1 MRGMRWLLL
10 VAIAAILGGVAY
22 QYRAQKK
29 LLAGNM
35 PVVPAPLSADLSAS
49 SQHWQYRDKDLKT
62 GRIKSDI
69 DAESMQQ
76 VKDASRVDLK
86 NVTMKVY
93 SKDAKT
99 YDLVKSAAATF
110 NTAEKSLYSEGDVE
124 ITLNLPVEGQPV
136 KPPTVIRTS
145 GLTCDSNTGRVDTD
159 MPSSFVF
166 EKGDGKASGATY
178 DPASHELLMKRDV
191 EVHWNPPGKNA
202 KPMKIEAATLA
213 YHETSSEIWLKP
225 WGRMTRENMIV
236 EGSEVV
242 VKLQDK
248 VIHNVTAVRAHGS
261 DDYPNRKLRY
271 AADELGMEFD
281 DDGLAQKING
291 SGNASL
297 VSTTDASETTVTAD
311 RVNLDLQPDG
321 NESVL
326 TQVAATGNGVV
337 TAKPLAAPGRQL
349 SETHVLRSETLEM
362 KMRPGGREIES
373 VVTKAPGTLEF
384 LPNLPSQHHR
394 TLDGKDFVI
403 AYGPQNRL
411 DNFRASGVKTL
422 TDPTAEERRRNRP
435 QSVTT
440 SRDLEARFDPKTN
453 HLQNMQQSGDFT
465 YEEGDRKARAA
476 KATMDADQNVI
487 LLDTGARI
495 WDASGSTAADHIRLD
510 QRTGDFLAE
519 GNVTSSRLPDKDQ
532 KKNSEMLSGDDP
544 LQATARKMDSRNRN
558 RQIHYE
564 GAVHM
569 WQGAN
574 RIHADV
580 VDVDRNLD
588 PQKRTLVADGHVV
601 TNLWEEPKDDKA
613 KGDKNAATKKVA
625 NPVLTEVHSAH
636 MVYTEAS
643 RLTHYTGGVQ
653 LNRPG
658 LQVKGQELRA
668 FLGEAGADSRL
679 EKAFADGAVEIF
691 STAKDRTRTGT
702 GDHAE
707 YYTADQKVIL
717 RGSWVRMVE
726 KLFSNPQPNTTE
738 GREAVYFPNDDRLVM
753 TGEPDKPGNSRIN
766 RKKGK

>member
-10 VAIAAILGGVAY
+10 VAIAAILGGVVY

-29 LLAGNM
+29 LLAGNA
-35 PVVPAPLSADLSAS
+35 PPTPAPLSADLSAS
-49 SQHWQYRDKDLKT
+49 AQHWHYRDTDTKT
-62 GRIKSDI
+62 SRIKADI

-86 NVTMKVY
+86 NVTMKIY
-93 SKDAKT
+93 GKDGKT

-110 NTAEKSLYSEGDVE
+110 NTAEKSLYSQGDVE
-124 ITLNLPVEGQPV
+124 ITLNLPIAGPPA
-136 KPPTVIRTS
+136 KPPTVVKTS

-159 MPSSFVF
+159 QPSSFVF
-166 EKGDGKASGATY
+166 EKGAGKSAGATY

-191 EVHWNPPGKNA
+191 EVDWNPPGKNA
-202 KPMKIEAATLA
+202 KPMKIAAATLA
-213 YHETSSEIWLKP
+213 YHETTSEIWLKP
-225 WGRMTRENMIV
+225 WGRMTRESMVV
-236 EGSEVV
+236 EGDDVV

-248 VIHNVTAVRAHGS
+248 VIRNITAIRAHGS

-271 AADELGMEFD
+271 AADELAMDFD

-291 SGNASL
+291 SKNASL

-311 RVNLDLQPDG
+311 RVDLDFQPDG
-321 NESVL
+321 GESVL

-337 TAKPLAAPGRQL
+337 TSKPLAVPGRQL
-349 SETHVLRSETLEM
+349 SETHVLRSQTLEM
-362 KMRPGGREIES
+362 KMRPGGREMES

-384 LPNLPSQHHR
+384 LPNQPAQHHR
-394 TLDGKDFVI
+394 VLDGQDFVI
-403 AYGPQNRL
+403 AYGPQNRV
-411 DNFRASGVKTL
+411 DNFRATGVKTR
-422 TDPTAEERRRNRP
+422 TDPNAEDRKRNRP
-435 QSVTT
+435 ASTTT

-453 HLQNMQQSGDFT
+453 RMSTMQQSGDFA

-476 KATMDADQNVI
+476 KATMDADQNLIV
-487 LLDTGARI
+487 LDTAARM
-495 WDASGSTAADHIRLD
+495 WDATGSTAADHIRLD

-574 RIHADV
+574 RIQADV
-580 VDVDRNLD
+580 VDVNRDQD

-601 TNLWEEPKDDKA
+601 TNLWEGAQDNKSRDDK
-613 KGDKNAATKKVA
+613 KKAAT
-625 NPVLTEVHSAH
+625 PVLTEVHAGH
-636 MVYTEAS
+636 MIYTEAS

-653 LNRPG
+653 LSRPG
-658 LQVKGQELRA
+658 LQVKSQELRA
-668 FLGEAGADSRL
+668 FLGESGAESRL
-679 EKAFADGAVEIF
+679 EKAYADGAVEIF
-691 STAKDRTRTGT
+691 STGKDRTRTGT

-717 RGSWVRMVE
+717 RGGRVRMVE
-726 KLFSNPQPNTTE
+726 KIFANPQPRTTE
-738 GREAVYFPNDDRLVM
+738 GKEAIYFANDDRLLM

>member
-1 MRGMRWLLL
+1 MRWLLL
-10 VAIAAILGGVAY
+10 VAIAAILGGVVY

-29 LLAGNM
+29 LLAGN
-35 PVVPAPLSADLSAS
+35 VPAAPPPLSTGLSAS
-49 SQHWQYRDKDLKT
+49 AEHWHYRDTDLKT

-69 DAESMQQ
+69 DAESLQQ

-86 NVTMKVY
+86 NVAMKIY
-93 SKDAKT
+93 GKDGKT
-99 YDLVKSAAATF
+99 YDLVKSAAAAF
-110 NTAEKSLYSEGDVE
+110 NTAEKSLYSQGDVE
-124 ITLNLPVEGQPV
+124 ITLNLPIAGPPARQ
-136 KPPTVIRTS
+136 PTVVKTS

-159 MPSSFVF
+159 QPSSFIF
-166 EKGDGKASGATY
+166 EKGDGKATGATY

-191 EVHWNPPGKNA
+191 EVHWNPPGQNA
-202 KPMKIEAATLA
+202 KPMKIEATTLA
-213 YHETSSEIWLKP
+213 YHETTSEIWLKP
-225 WGRMTRENMIV
+225 WGRMTRESMIV
-236 EGSEVV
+236 EGSDVV

-248 VIHNVTAVRAHGS
+248 VIRNITAVRAHGS

-271 AADELGMEFD
+271 AADELAVDFD

-291 SGNASL
+291 NRNASL

-311 RVNLDLQPDG
+311 RVDLNFQPDG
-321 NESVL
+321 RESVL

-337 TAKPLAAPGRQL
+337 TSKPLAVAGRQL
-349 SETHVLRSETLEM
+349 SETHVLRSQTLEM
-362 KMRPGGREIES
+362 KMRPGGREMES

-384 LPNLPSQHHR
+384 LPNLPAQHHR
-394 TLDGKDFVI
+394 LMDGKDFVI
-403 AYGPQNRL
+403 AYGPQNRV
-411 DNFRASGVKTL
+411 DNFRATNVKTL
-422 TDPTAEERRRNRP
+422 TDPTAEERKRNRVA
-435 QSVTT
+435 STTT
-440 SRDLEARFDPKTN
+440 SRDLEARFDPKTSR
-453 HLQNMQQSGDFT
+453 LGSMQQSGDFA

-476 KATMDADQNVI
+476 KATMDADQNLIV
-487 LLDTGARI
+487 LDTAARM
-495 WDASGSTAADHIRLD
+495 WDATGSTAADHIRLD

-532 KKNSEMLSGDDP
+532 KKNSEMFSGDDP

-574 RIHADV
+574 RIQADV
-580 VDVDRNLD
+580 VDVDRNQD

-601 TNLWEEPKDDKA
+601 TDLWEEAQDDKNRD
-613 KGDKNAATKKVA
+613 DKKKKAAT
-625 NPVLTEVHSAH
+625 PVLTEVHAGH

-653 LNRPG
+653 LSRPG

-668 FLGEAGADSRL
+668 FLGESGADSRL
-679 EKAFADGAVEIF
+679 EKAYADGAVEIF
-691 STAKDRTRTGT
+691 STGKDRTRTGT
-702 GDHAE
+702 GEHAE

-717 RGSWVRMVE
+717 RGAWVRMVE
-726 KLFSNPQPNTTE
+726 KIFTNPRPNTTE
-738 GREAVYFPNDDRLVM
+738 GKEAIYFANDDRLLM

>member
-1 MRGMRWLLL
+1 MRWLLL
-10 VAIAAILGGVAY
+10 VAIAAILGGVVY

-29 LLAGNM
+29 LLAGNV
-35 PVVPAPLSADLSAS
+35 PATPAPLSADLSAS

-86 NVTMKVY
+86 NVTMKIY
-93 SKDAKT
+93 GKDGKT

-110 NTAEKSLYSEGDVE
+110 NTAEKSLYSQGNVE
-124 ITLNLPVEGQPV
+124 ITLNLPIDGPPARQ
-136 KPPTVIRTS
+136 PTVIKTS

-159 MPSSFVF
+159 QPSSFIF
-166 EKGDGKASGATY
+166 EKGDGKATGATY
-178 DPASHELLMKRDV
+178 DPANHELLMKREV

-213 YHETSSEIWLKP
+213 YHETTSEIWLKP
-225 WGRMTRENMIV
+225 WGRMTREGMMV
-236 EGSEVV
+236 EGNDVV
-242 VKLQDK
+242 VTLQDK
-248 VIHNVTAVRAHGS
+248 VIRKITAVRAHGS
-261 DDYPNRKLRY
+261 DEYPNRKLRY
-271 AADELGMEFD
+271 AADELAMSFD

-291 SGNASL
+291 SQNASL
-297 VSTTDASETTVTAD
+297 VSTTDASETTVTAG
-311 RVNLDLQPDG
+311 RVDLDFQPDG
-321 NESVL
+321 GESVL
-326 TQVAATGNGVV
+326 THVAATGNGVV
-337 TAKPLAAPGRQL
+337 TSKPLAVAGRQM

-362 KMRPGGREIES
+362 KMRPGGREMES
-373 VVTKAPGTLEF
+373 VVTRAPGTLEF
-384 LPNLPSQHHR
+384 LPNLPAQHHR
-394 TLDGKDFVI
+394 LLDGKDFVI
-403 AYGPQNRL
+403 AYGPQNRV
-411 DNFRASGVKTL
+411 DNFRASNVKTR

-435 QSVTT
+435 VSTT
-440 SRDLEARFDPKTN
+440 ASRELEARFDPKTSR
-453 HLQNMQQSGDFT
+453 LGSMRQSGDFA

-476 KATMDADQNVI
+476 KATMDAEQNLI
-487 LLDTGARI
+487 LLDSGARI
-495 WDASGSTAADHIRLD
+495 WDATGSTAGDHIRLD
-510 QRTGDFLAE
+510 QSTGDFLAE

-564 GAVHM
+564 GAVKM

-574 RIHADV
+574 RIQADV
-580 VDVDRNLD
+580 VDVDRNQDL
-588 PQKRTLVADGHVV
+588 QKRSLVADGHVV
-601 TNLWEEPKDDKA
+601 TNLWEEPKDEKT
-613 KGDKNAATKKVA
+613 KKAAT
-625 NPVLTEVHSAH
+625 PTLTEVHAGH

-668 FLGEAGADSRL
+668 FLGESGGDSRL

-691 STAKDRTRTGT
+691 SSGKDRTRTGT

-717 RGSWVRMVE
+717 RGAWVRMVE
-726 KLFSNPQPNTTE
+726 KLFASPRPNITE
-738 GREAVYFPNDDRLVM
+738 GKEAIYFANDDRLLV

>member
-22 QYRAQKK
+22 QYRAQKR
-29 LLAGNM
+29 LLARDV
-35 PVVPAPLSADLSAS
+35 PVSPDPLSADLRSS
-49 SQHWQYRDKDLKT
+49 SQHWQASDKDLTT
-62 GRIKSDI
+62 GRVRWEI

-76 VKDASRVDLK
+76 VKDDSRVDLK
-86 NVTMKVY
+86 NVAMKIHG
-93 SKDAKT
+93 KDGKT

-110 NTAEKSLYSEGDVE
+110 NTAEKSLYSQGDVE
-124 ITLNLPVEGQPV
+124 ITLNLPIAGLPARQ
-136 KPPTVIRTS
+136 PTVVKTS

-159 MPSSFVF
+159 QPSSFIF
-166 EKGDGKASGATY
+166 EKGDGKATGATY
-178 DPASHELLMKRDV
+178 DPGNRELLMKHAV

-202 KPMKIEAATLA
+202 KPMKIEATTLA
-213 YHETSSEIWLKP
+213 YHETTSEIWLKP
-225 WGRMTRENMIV
+225 WGRMTRENMTV
-236 EGSEVV
+236 EGKDVV

-248 VIHNVTAVRAHGS
+248 VIRGITAVSAHGS

-271 AADELGMEFD
+271 AADELAMDFD
-281 DDGLAQKING
+281 DDGLARKISG
-291 SGNASL
+291 SRNTSL
-297 VSTTDASETTVTAD
+297 ISTSDASETTVTAD
-311 RVNLDLQPDG
+311 RVELNFEADG
-321 NESVL
+321 SESVL
-326 TQVAATGNGVV
+326 TQVAANGNGVV
-337 TAKPLAAPGRQL
+337 TSKPLAVAGRQM

-362 KMRPGGREIES
+362 KMRPGGREMES

-384 LPNLPSQHHR
+384 LPNLPAQHHR
-394 TLDGKDFVI
+394 LLDGKDFAI
-403 AYGPQNRL
+403 AYGPQNRV
-411 DNFRASGVKTL
+411 DSFRAADVKTR

-435 QSVTT
+435 VSVTT
-440 SRDLEARFDPKTN
+440 SRELEARFDPKTR
-453 HLQNMQQSGDFT
+453 LLGSMQQTGDFA

-476 KATMDADQNVI
+476 KATMDSGQNLIV
-487 LLDTGARI
+487 LDTGARM
-495 WDASGSTAADHIRLD
+495 WDATGSTAGDRIRLD
-510 QRTGDFLAE
+510 QRSGDFLAE

-544 LQATARKMDSRNRN
+544 LQATARKMESRDRN

-564 GAVHM
+564 GAVNM

-574 RIHADV
+574 RIQADV

-601 TNLWEEPKDDKA
+601 TNLWEEPQDENKKKA
-613 KGDKNAATKKVA
+613 AA
-625 NPVLTEVHSAH
+625 PVLTEVHAGH

-653 LNRPG
+653 LKRPG
-658 LQVKGQELRA
+658 LQVKCQELRA

-691 STAKDRTRTGT
+691 STGKDRTRTGT
-702 GDHAE
+702 GEHAE

-717 RGSWVRMVE
+717 RGAWVRMVE
-726 KLFSNPQPNTTE
+726 KLFNAAQPNITE
-738 GREAVYFPNDDRLVM
+738 GKEAVYFANDDRLLV